1 MFTID
6 LLKGEG
12 LPTKNRA
19 QNMAA
24 AVITGAVPVVI
35 VLAMFGFYLQNKIII
50 SIREGRIASYKTKT
64 EKLSGVVAQQEAF
77 ERERGVYSRCLSEV
91 KSAIGLYTQW
101 SPVLATVVENMPESV
116 VLTALEVKQRT
127 VRKKIRQKDD
137 PEKTVGITIP
147 VPTLR
152 MSVSASPQSD
162 SDKAI
167 RDFRDK
173 LRSSALLGPKLENI
187 TVSQRT
193 NKLSG
198 LEVVSYEIDC
208 LFKPQL

>member
-19 QNMAA
+19 QNMAV
-24 AVITGAVPVVI
+24 AVISSAVPVVI

-91 KSAIGLYTQW
+91 NSAIGVHTQW

-116 VLTALEVKQRT
+116 VLTALEVKQHT

-137 PEKTVGITIP
+137 PEKTVDVTIP

-187 TVSQRT
+187 TVSQKT

-198 LEVVSYEIDC
+198 LEVVSYEINC

>member
-12 LPTKNRA
+12 LPTKDRPR
-19 QNMAA
+19 NMAVGA
-24 AVITGAVPVVI
+24 ITSAVPVVI
-35 VLAMFGFYLQNKIII
+35 AIAVFGFYLQNKTII
-50 SIREGRIASYKTKT
+50 SIREGEIASQKAKT
-64 EKLSGVVAQQEAF
+64 EKLSGAVSQQETL
-77 ERERGVYSRCLSEV
+77 ERERGVYSRSLSEV
-91 KSAIGLYTQW
+91 NSAIGLHTQW

-116 VLTALEVKQRT
+116 VLTALEVKQHT
-127 VRKKIRQKDD
+127 VRKKTRQKDD
-137 PEKTVGITIP
+137 PEKTVDVTIP

-162 SDKAI
+162 SDQAI

-173 LRSSALLGPKLENI
+173 LRSSAVLGPKLENI
-187 TVSQRT
+187 TVSQKAS
-193 NKLSG
+193 KLSG